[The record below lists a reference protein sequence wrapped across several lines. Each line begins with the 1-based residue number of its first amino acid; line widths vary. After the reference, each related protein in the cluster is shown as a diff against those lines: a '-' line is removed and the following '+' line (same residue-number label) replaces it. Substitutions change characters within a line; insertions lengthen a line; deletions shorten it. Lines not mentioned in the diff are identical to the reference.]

1 MIIVIQYQIEV
12 NRLKLQQNIAPYL
25 LLTYPIYPRDSAI
38 EDGIFGN
45 NDISWNALFS
55 FAISFINFDLCQIR
69 HTRSSLEFA
78 VRFPPTPS
86 GDFLCF
92 A

>member
-12 NRLKLQQNIAPYL
+12 NRLKLQQNIAPYP

-45 NDISWNALFS
+45 NDIS
-55 FAISFINFDLCQIR
+55 
-69 HTRSSLEFA
+69 
-78 VRFPPTPS
+78 
-86 GDFLCF
+86 
-92 A
+92 